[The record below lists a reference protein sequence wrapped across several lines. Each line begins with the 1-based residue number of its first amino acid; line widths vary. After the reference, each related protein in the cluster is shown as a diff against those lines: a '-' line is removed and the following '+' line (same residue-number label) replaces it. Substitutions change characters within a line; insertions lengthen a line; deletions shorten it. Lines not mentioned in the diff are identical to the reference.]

1 MTLSLWA
8 RGHVLAGHVRL
19 RSSTDI
25 MNSQLELSQ
34 QWGHGALIHSL
45 WAPSSFCLTVL
56 SITLSFTPFS
66 LLSLPLLSHLSHSI
80 SFFLSLPAWKK
91 LCPFPH
97 QPLLPSLPPIKAWIV
112 FYVKLTLIRRISAP
126 PLHPPR
132 SIPPSSLHHHLPH
145 CPKYLSAVRQI
156 KDGEE
161 KKRDKSMLSTSL
173 HRKNES
179 ILLYFPPNIKKQRG
193 GGGDKK
199 RRGGWVWVILWIE
212 WCWHELWQSDSQR
225 HSSLYSYNSLAHIS
239 QT

>member
-161 KKRDKSMLSTSL
+161 KKKRQEHVVNIPPQKEWKHSAL
-173 HRKNES
+173 
-179 ILLYFPPNIKKQRG
+179 FPSQYKKA
-193 GGGDKK
+193 K
-199 RRGGWVWVILWIE
+199 GGWG
-212 WCWHELWQSDSQR
+212 R
-225 HSSLYSYNSLAHIS
+225 
-239 QT
+239 